1 MWSCVEDDQIPLA
14 SGIDVAFA
22 MAQQAGNLGVCR
34 KTLPRGAFPLSKTH
48 VVLERGLIRWLQL
61 AGRP

>member
-22 MAQQAGNLGVCR
+22 MAQQAGNLG
-34 KTLPRGAFPLSKTH
+34 
-48 VVLERGLIRWLQL
+48 L
-61 AGRP
+61 ALADVIDQVDR